1 MDNDSVSNASSYK
14 ARGPLRN
21 IINYKAVKSTEVVDY
36 GRSAEILIEADSSD
50 DEVAPD
56 VVLESEDNKSMS
68 SMDVA
73 SQSQASA
80 AGS

>member
-68 SMDVA
+68 SMNKMNK
-73 SQSQASA
+73 
-80 AGS
+80 

>member
-21 IINYKAVKSTEVVDY
+21 IINYKAAKSTEIEVVDY

-56 VVLESEDNKSMS
+56 VVLESQDNQSMS

-73 SQSQASA
+73 SQS
-80 AGS
+80 